1 MSLHRA
7 AANSGR
13 FSDDSPMRSFGEIG
27 LERKRRNQENE
38 LFDKGLFTDS
48 VLKDK
53 KRDYDLWSTKQ
64 QIALNRE
71 TGAAQRFAGGLSMLG
86 QAAGAYGG
94 ARMDAAADAARESRF
109 KGLMDGS
116 QYGSHGGFGSPV
128 DFGNIG
134 TGDYTYNS
142 SFPTIGESKMS
153 SSFPTFGDKYG
164 VFGGN

>member
-27 LERKRRNQENE
+27 LHRKRRNQENE

-53 KRDYDLWSTKQ
+53 QRDYDLWSTKQ
-64 QIALNRE
+64 QIALDRE
-71 TGAAQRFAGGLSMLG
+71 TASAKQFAGGVAMLG
-86 QAAGAYGG
+86 GAAKALGG
-94 ARMDAAADAARESRF
+94 AVADGRFAAAQEGRF
-109 KGLMDGS
+109 KGLMDGF
-116 QYGSHGGFGSPV
+116 QYGSHGGHGSPV

-134 TGDYTYNS
+134 EGNYTYNS
-142 SFPTIGESKMS
+142 SFPTIGDSKMS
-153 SSFPTFGDKYG
+153 SSFPTFGDQYG
-164 VFGGN
+164 VFN

>member
-13 FSDDSPMRSFGEIG
+13 FSDDSPMDSWSNIG
-27 LERKRRNQENE
+27 LERISRNQENE
-38 LFDKGLFTDS
+38 LFDKNLFTNS

-53 KRDYDLWSTKQ
+53 KRGFDLWSAKE

-71 TGAAQRFAGGLSMLG
+71 TGAAQRFAGGLSMIGGGL
-86 QAAGAYGG
+86 AAAGG

-109 KGLMDGS
+109 KGFMDGS

-128 DFGNIG
+128 DFGSIG
-134 TGDYTYNS
+134 KEDFKYDFNLPNFGNS
-142 SFPTIGESKMS
+142 YGSFSR
-153 SSFPTFGDKYG
+153 
-164 VFGGN
+164 

>member
-53 KRDYDLWSTKQ
+53 KRDFDLWSTKQ

-86 QAAGAYGG
+86 QAAGAFGG
-94 ARMDAAADAARESRF
+94 ARMDAAADAAREKRF
-109 KGLMDGS
+109 MGLMQGS
-116 QYGSHGGFGSPV
+116 QYGSHGGYGNPV

-134 TGDYTYNS
+134 KGDFEYDFNLPNFGNS
-142 SFPTIGESKMS
+142 
-153 SSFPTFGDKYG
+153 YG
-164 VFGGN
+164 GFGG

>member
-13 FSDDSPMRSFGEIG
+13 FSDDNPMRSFGDIG
-27 LERKRRNQENE
+27 LERISRNQENE
-38 LFDKGLFTDS
+38 LFDKNLFTNS

-53 KRDYDLWSTKQ
+53 KRGFDLWSAKES
-64 QIALNRE
+64 IALNRE

-109 KGLMDGS
+109 KGLMDGF
-116 QYGSHGGFGSPV
+116 QHGSHGGFGSSV
-128 DFGNIG
+128 DFGSIG
-134 TGDYTYNS
+134 TSDYTYNS
-142 SFPTIGESKMS
+142 SFPTIGDSKMS

-164 VFGGN
+164 VFGRN

>member
-38 LFDKGLFTDS
+38 LFDKNLFTNS

-53 KRDYDLWSTKQ
+53 KRGFDLWSAKES
-64 QIALNRE
+64 IALNRE

-128 DFGNIG
+128 DFGSIG
-134 TGDYTYNS
+134 KGDFKYDFNLPNFGNS
-142 SFPTIGESKMS
+142 
-153 SSFPTFGDKYG
+153 YG
-164 VFGGN
+164 GFGG

>member
-7 AANSGR
+7 VARSDK
-13 FSDDSPMRSFGEIG
+13 FSDDSPMRSFGDIG
-27 LERKRRNQENE
+27 LERISRNQGNE

-53 KRDYDLWSTKQ
+53 KRDFDLWSTKQ

-86 QAAGAYGG
+86 QAAGAFGG
-94 ARMDAAADAARESRF
+94 ARMDAAADAAREKRF
-109 KGLMDGS
+109 MGFLQGS

-128 DFGNIG
+128 DFGSIG
-134 TGDYTYNS
+134 KGDFKYDFNLPNFGNS
-142 SFPTIGESKMS
+142 
-153 SSFPTFGDKYG
+153 YG
-164 VFGGN
+164 GFGG

>member
-7 AANSGR
+7 AARSDR

-86 QAAGAYGG
+86 QAAGAFGG
-94 ARMDAAADAARESRF
+94 ARMDAAADEARWNRL
-109 KGLMDGS
+109 KG
-116 QYGSHGGFGSPV
+116 
-128 DFGNIG
+128 I
-134 TGDYTYNS
+134 
-142 SFPTIGESKMS
+142 
-153 SSFPTFGDKYG
+153 
-164 VFGGN
+164 FGGGSNSGSFGTSLSAGEIRDLGLETEGGAVPETNFWLRQDWN

>member
-38 LFDKGLFTDS
+38 LFDKNLFTNS

-53 KRDYDLWSTKQ
+53 KRGFDLWSAKES
-64 QIALNRE
+64 IALNRE

-86 QAAGAYGG
+86 QAAGAFGG
-94 ARMDAAADAARESRF
+94 ARMDAAADEASWNRWKDMFGGGSNS
-109 KGLMDGS
+109 GLS
-116 QYGSHGGFGSPV
+116 GGEITDLEIS
-128 DFGNIG
+128 
-134 TGDYTYNS
+134 TGANS
-142 SFPTIGESKMS
+142 SNDFWLPQ
-153 SSFPTFGDKYG
+153 DW
-164 VFGGN
+164 N

>member
-38 LFDKGLFTDS
+38 LFDKNLFTNS

-53 KRDYDLWSTKQ
+53 KRDFDLWSTKQ

-86 QAAGAYGG
+86 QAAGAFGG
-94 ARMDAAADAARESRF
+94 ARMDAAADAARDKR
-109 KGLMDGS
+109 LMDIFGGGGS
-116 QYGSHGGFGSPV
+116 SSEGSAFNTPLGSFGSI
-128 DFGNIG
+128 GN
-134 TGDYTYNS
+134 S
-142 SFPTIGESKMS
+142 
-153 SSFPTFGDKYG
+153 PTFDSSNIN
-164 VFGGN
+164 FGKIW